1 MIYFFFLQQKN
12 KKTIGSSYT
21 MSVLAGI
28 VGPILNSIFHEKD
41 LLMGNN
47 YNFLFGK
54 ISLYDILSK
63 QMHCY
68 YYAIYV
74 YLSTRYYTLQYLQCY
89 SGASFSI
96 GHGVV
101 MAC

>member
-1 MIYFFFLQQKN
+1 MFTMQPLRAH
-12 KKTIGSSYT
+12 IGSSYT

-28 VGPILNSIFHEKD
+28 VGPILNSIFHVKD
-41 LLMGNN
+41 LPVGNN

-54 ISLYDILSK
+54 TSLYDILSK

-74 YLSTRYYTLQYLQCY
+74 YLSTCYYTLQYLQCY

-101 MAC
+101 MVC

>member
-54 ISLYDILSK
+54 TSLYDNSK
-63 QMHCY
+63 RANALLLLCY
-68 YYAIYV
+68 LCLPFYLLLYV
-74 YLSTRYYTLQYLQCY
+74 TVFAML
-89 SGASFSI
+89 
-96 GHGVV
+96 
-101 MAC
+101 

>member
-1 MIYFFFLQQKN
+1 MIYFFLFAAKKQ
-12 KKTIGSSYT
+12 KTIGSSYT

-41 LLMGNN
+41 LQANN
-47 YNFLFGK
+47 NDNFLFGK
-54 ISLYDILSK
+54 TSLYDILSK

-101 MAC
+101 MVC

>member
-47 YNFLFGK
+47 YNFLF
-54 ISLYDILSK
+54 
-63 QMHCY
+63 
-68 YYAIYV
+68 A
-74 YLSTRYYTLQYLQCY
+74 
-89 SGASFSI
+89 
-96 GHGVV
+96 
-101 MAC
+101 